1 MLKRRV
7 VFGDTAS
14 DKRLLVASI
23 KALEDDILKVRFEY
37 SIEYDDSTGKTTLW
51 FWHRRKEGEQL

>member
-14 DKRLLVASI
+14 DKRLLAASI
-23 KALEDDILKVRFEY
+23 KALEDEILKARFEY
-37 SIEYDDSTGKTTLW
+37 TVEFDDSTNKTTLW
-51 FWHRRKEGEQL
+51 FWQRRKEGEQL

>member
-1 MLKRRV
+1 MFKRRII
-7 VFGDTAS
+7 FGDTAS
-14 DKRLLVASI
+14 DKRLLAASI

-37 SIEYDDSTGKTTLW
+37 SIEYDDSTNKTTLF